1 MYFSTRQLSIYI
13 TIFQFLHNYS
23 RWNNKFRLV
32 PSQLK
37 SAFVFRFRFAFC
49 CCCDFIRVTKK
60 WIDYTLFG
68 LAWSEMGEAQFA
80 SQELLAC
87 ATPLAT
93 RNMSSAVCACARFE
107 KCITLIRAPIYR
119 VSRCNN
125 NNRER
130 VSVRKH
136 VHLLNRSHKKS
147 FLNRPA
153 RRVSTSLCMN
163 VWVLRV
169 RVDVNVDRSSE
180 EYPWIFS
187 YFSIFK
193 TKYETR
199 PIRLFL
205 R

>member
-87 ATPLAT
+87 H
-93 RNMSSAVCACARFE
+93 SAGDSEYEFGCVRSRFRSLSVLCRAQRLKLFFMPHFFIFAASHIKSLGFSHRQACKHILQKTNHVCVIYLLF
-107 KCITLIRAPIYR
+107 LI
-119 VSRCNN
+119 
-125 NNRER
+125 
-130 VSVRKH
+130 
-136 VHLLNRSHKKS
+136 
-147 FLNRPA
+147 F
-153 RRVSTSLCMN
+153 
-163 VWVLRV
+163 LRV
-169 RVDVNVDRSSE
+169 QKSMTFHIV
-180 EYPWIFS
+180 
-187 YFSIFK
+187 
-193 TKYETR
+193 
-199 PIRLFL
+199 
-205 R
+205 